1 MGSKVENPHDVL
13 ARYCNEALGHPLL
26 TLEEVKVLYKTISL
40 GKGTEDPELIA
51 QAKQARNE
59 LTRCN
64 LKLVVGIAKK
74 HQGKGV
80 PLTDLIQEGN
90 LGLMTA
96 IDKFNPELGYQFSTY
111 ANWWIR
117 QAVTRAIPCQ
127 GRTIRLPIDIYDALG
142 TIYRASGTFEE
153 KTGGKPTEEEMA
165 ETTGLALKK
174 IKLILGVVEEPISLQ
189 QPVGNDGDTEFGD
202 FVKDNLPSLDEL
214 VQQVSLSEKIEELL
228 RVLEPNEEMIL
239 RLHFGL
245 DGGKSCT
252 LKEIGRRLGV
262 TRQRISQIKAGAMRK
277 LRQLDKSAELK
288 IFLEE
293 ERN

>member
-96 IDKFNPELGYQFSTY
+96 IDKFNPELLTS
-111 ANWWIR
+111 I
-117 QAVTRAIPCQ
+117 I
-127 GRTIRLPIDIYDALG
+127 
-142 TIYRASGTFEE
+142 
-153 KTGGKPTEEEMA
+153 
-165 ETTGLALKK
+165 
-174 IKLILGVVEEPISLQ
+174 
-189 QPVGNDGDTEFGD
+189 
-202 FVKDNLPSLDEL
+202 
-214 VQQVSLSEKIEELL
+214 
-228 RVLEPNEEMIL
+228 
-239 RLHFGL
+239 
-245 DGGKSCT
+245 
-252 LKEIGRRLGV
+252 
-262 TRQRISQIKAGAMRK
+262 
-277 LRQLDKSAELK
+277 
-288 IFLEE
+288 
-293 ERN
+293 